1 MIVLNSYRKISL
13 WKIVRGQ
20 KDDYTTGCLLDYN
33 YFKDYHKMIVI
44 DLNKHQAIG
53 VDLKAIQQID
63 FTGNLENNATI
74 FLFLKRQKKLSY
86 IF

>member
-1 MIVLNSYRKISL
+1 
-13 WKIVRGQ
+13 
-20 KDDYTTGCLLDYN
+20 
-33 YFKDYHKMIVI
+33 MIVI